1 MATISNLCVWEVPL
15 RTEPGEMTIQAPRGS
30 EFLHLEEKDGL
41 PYLWMMGDLTQPRAS
56 RTLILAQNG
65 GMLPVYVGAYIGTAR
80 LTAAFFLNI
89 FEAKH

>member
-1 MATISNLCVWEVPL
+1 
-15 RTEPGEMTIQAPRGS
+15 MTIQAPRGS
-30 EFLHLEEKDGL
+30 EFLHVEEKDGL
-41 PYLWMMGDLTQPRAS
+41 PYLWMMGDLSQPRAS

-80 LTAAFFLNI
+80 LTDAFFLNI